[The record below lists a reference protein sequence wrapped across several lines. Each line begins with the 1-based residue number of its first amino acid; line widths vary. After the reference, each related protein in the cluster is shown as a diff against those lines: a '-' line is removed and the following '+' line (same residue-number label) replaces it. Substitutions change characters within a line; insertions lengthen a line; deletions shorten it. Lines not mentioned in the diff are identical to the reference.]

1 MAKFTVIMVR
11 SPGITDAERKR
22 RLRQAFD
29 ILLEWGKRAAA
40 LDTVRGQGQDSD
52 TPIQQ
57 GASKSIPQT
66 PTS

>member
-1 MAKFTVIMVR
+1 MAEFTVTMVR
-11 SPGITDAERKR
+11 SPGITDAERKQ

-40 LDTVRGQGQDSD
+40 LDTVGSQGQDSD
-52 TPIQQ
+52 TPIQP
-57 GASKSIPQT
+57 GAMKSIPQT